1 MNFISRKMKVS
12 DQTTLVWAKVFS
24 DEQNSPI
31 WLQAL
36 ATGWFFST
44 YIEFPGVTAARYL
57 LVLAILGLVAIKSA
71 VVFPTIIRA
80 WPLFMLPAFGLSSI
94 LWSPYPSEAL
104 KLAAYYIL
112 TPLMMVTIVSLM
124 DARRVMR
131 CLMFAGW
138 IAAFM
143 VLKEF
148 QNIQYGGPY
157 PSKNYVALQMNFMM
171 LLSLAA
177 ALNKKE
183 LVWVRVAAIPFILMG
198 AVFVYS
204 ANSATNLVAGAG
216 GIVGML
222 ALRFLWIDMGRVK
235 YARSLLLSAGIVLIL
250 VVATIAL
257 AMPEEDFLGDFLQAV
272 GKDSTFSG
280 RKAIWAAGRV
290 IQDQHP
296 ITGTGLAGFWQY
308 DNGAAQSINFYDF
321 KPYGT
326 KLSFH
331 NAYMEVRVHLGYVGW
346 TLFIATWMWQAQ
358 NAIRNWLS
366 SKDLEATALLL
377 LLGIVFVMSF
387 TESTPWGVFNTPVNV
402 MILASISAFTAG
414 RRKFEGYIPV
424 RVTGSDAQKFARKRT

>member
-1 MNFISRKMKVS
+1 MNFISRKMEVS

-24 DEQNSPI
+24 NDHNSPL
-31 WLQAL
+31 WLQAIV
-36 ATGWFFST
+36 TGWFFST
-44 YIEFPGVTAARYL
+44 YIEFPGVTAIRYL
-57 LVLAILGLVAIKSA
+57 CVLAMLALMAVRSA
-71 VVFPTIIRA
+71 VVFPTIVKA

-104 KLAAYYIL
+104 KQAVYFIL
-112 TPLMMVTIVSLM
+112 TPLIMVTIVSLM

-148 QNIQYGGPY
+148 QSIQYGGPY

-183 LVWVRVAAIPFILMG
+183 LVWIRVSAIPFVLMG

-222 ALRFLWIDMGRVK
+222 ALRFLWIDMGRIK
-235 YARSLLLSAGIVLIL
+235 YARSLILSAGIVFIL
-250 VVATIAL
+250 VVATVVL
-257 AMPEEDFLGDFLQAV
+257 AMPEEDFMGDFLQAV

-346 TLFIATWMWQAQ
+346 ALYIATWVWQAQ
-358 NAIRNWLS
+358 HAIRNW
-366 SKDLEATALLL
+366 
-377 LLGIVFVMSF
+377 V
-387 TESTPWGVFNTPVNV
+387 
-402 MILASISAFTAG
+402 ILK
-414 RRKFEGYIPV
+414 RL
-424 RVTGSDAQKFARKRT
+424 GSDRIVAPVGDCLRDELHRVDPLECV